1 MCLLDRSQTTR
12 GEENPL
18 RGKKLGQNR
27 LAGQGMA
34 ETEPPV
40 TGLDRQQL
48 GLGGP
53 AKVGDHPGLVR
64 TFDHV
69 GQQAPVETPA
79 EQRRRS

>member
-18 RGKKLGQNR
+18 GGKEFGQNR
-27 LAGQGMA
+27 LTGQGMA

-48 GLGGP
+48 SLGSP
-53 AKVGDHPGLVR
+53 AQVGDHPGLVL
-64 TFDHV
+64 TFDHF
-69 GQQAPVETPA
+69 GQQAPVETPT
-79 EQRRRS
+79 E